1 MKTNIFYFL
10 LFVLA
15 MTIIATADHPDS
27 ENISDNVAPI
37 TITRYQ
43 PVTKQKTPNAFYQIK
58 YIPDTTTLLMRQ

>member
-27 ENISDNVAPI
+27 ENISDNVAPV

-43 PVTKQKTPNAFYQIK
+43 PVPKQKTPNAFYQIK
-58 YIPDTTTLLMRQ
+58 YIPDTTTLLIRQ